1 MSDGQRRKIRV
12 KTVENVSSLGQ
23 MTDEELL
30 ADAKKYDKDN
40 YNPLENLDD
49 KEILVPDNRTEV
61 ITIRLTEKENEKI
74 KKIAQENGIS
84 KSALIRMLVTRSLK
98 KSDFF

>member
-1 MSDGQRRKIRV
+1 MSKNLRRKIQV
-12 KTVENVSSLGQ
+12 KTVRDVASLGQ
-23 MTDEELL
+23 ITNEELS
-30 ADAKKYDKDN
+30 ADEKKYDKDN
-40 YNPLENLDD
+40 YNPLENIEE
-49 KEILVPDNRTEV
+49 KGILIPDSRTEV

-84 KSALIRMLVTRSLK
+84 KSALVRMLVTRSLK

>member
-1 MSDGQRRKIRV
+1 MSKNLRRKIQV
-12 KTVENVSSLGQ
+12 KTVRDVASLGQ
-23 MTDEELL
+23 ITNEELL
-30 ADAKKYDKDN
+30 ADEKKYDKDN
-40 YNPLENLDD
+40 YNPLENIEE
-49 KEILVPDNRTEV
+49 KEILIPDSRTEV

-84 KSALIRMLVTRSLK
+84 KSALVRMLVTRSLK